1 MNFLGFLLLCLLFV
15 VSWPVALIA
24 LLLYPLFWL
33 LCLPFRLLGLAVEGV
48 AMFLGALV
56 LLPARLLGYRG

>member
-15 VSWPVALIA
+15 LSWPVALIA

-48 AMFLGALV
+48 VMFLGALV

>member
-1 MNFLGFLLLCLLFV
+1 MNFPGFLLLCLLFV
-15 VSWPVALIA
+15 LSWPVALIA

-33 LCLPFRLLGLAVEGV
+33 LCLPFRLLGLAVEGIV
-48 AMFLGALV
+48 VFLGALV

>member
-15 VSWPVALIA
+15 LSWPVALIA

-33 LCLPFRLLGLAVEGV
+33 LCLPFRLLGLAGEGV
-48 AMFLGALV
+48 VMFLGALV
-56 LLPARLLGYRG
+56 LLPARLLGYRR

>member
-15 VSWPVALIA
+15 LSWPVALIA

-33 LCLPFRLLGLAVEGV
+33 LCIPFRVLGLAVEGV
-48 AMFLGALV
+48 VLFLGALV
-56 LLPARLLGYRG
+56 LLPARLLGYRR